1 MANFLENSL
10 SPDFN
15 NIKLDLWNHKGWKP
29 VNKNSYIIS
38 SFREPVSRL
47 ISHFCF
53 ILFIHNL
60 NKKDKKHNLFF
71 LHPTNRVK
79 DVNNPTVEEFLNWI
93 EKNKEILCN
102 YQAKN
107 FSYNEKDNGV
117 PTFLQALP
125 VPLRLRNFDKKETFD
140 NILNVNILLKTE
152 HVTEKNMVNVVNKI
166 FNDFEIK
173 NNLNTDKIIKQVSDR
188 KNINS
193 KSLELF
199 NKLTKKDISYLQ
211 DLNSI
216 DMEIYNTDSFFWDSS
231 K

>member
-1 MANFLENSL
+1 M
-10 SPDFN
+10 
-15 NIKLDLWNHKGWKP
+15 
-29 VNKNSYIIS
+29 
-38 SFREPVSRL
+38 
-47 ISHFCF
+47 
-53 ILFIHNL
+53 IL
-60 NKKDKKHNLFF
+60 
-71 LHPTNRVK
+71 T
-79 DVNNPTVEEFLNWI
+79 PTVEEFLNWI
-93 EKNKEILCN
+93 EKNKEILSN

-117 PTFLQALP
+117 PTFLQAHSS
-125 VPLRLRNFDKKETFD
+125 PLRLRNFDKKETFD

-152 HVTEKNMVNVVNKI
+152 DVTEKNMVNVVNKI